1 LSDPKS
7 TDWQL
12 KMTEKNQNPAS
23 RAAPTP
29 LQLANQKAAAA
40 FLAKHGDRNETS
52 QEKMIRQNREDSI
65 LTGPISDTLG
75 QRRMQ

>member
-1 LSDPKS
+1 V
-7 TDWQL
+7 
-12 KMTEKNQNPAS
+12 TEKNQKSAS

-52 QEKMIRQNREDSI
+52 QEKMIRQNRENSI
-65 LTGPISDTLG
+65 LTGRIADTLG
-75 QRRMQ
+75 QRSVR